1 MDDTQQQIGQLDHFR
16 SFHRVVELD
25 GSVAGGAFVGANGA
39 GEKISGCLLL
49 AAFCPG
55 VAESTI
61 FGTEC
66 LPCQVDRA
74 SSRLL
79 RPWDSFGQT
88 PLGSRNVSTFD
99 IARVLLGLLILVGG
113 GELLVRGASAL
124 AARWGLS
131 PLVVGLTVVAVGTS
145 APEFAV
151 TVQAVLRDQTDLA
164 VGNVVGSNIVNVL
177 LILGVAALILPLA
190 VKEQLVRVD
199 VPVMIALSVLLLL
212 FALDGNVSFV
222 DALVL
227 LVSWLVHTTAIV
239 VLSRRETALAR
250 PGGQTVETADGSEA
264 SAERTAAPDPGVTMS
279 VVLIAAG
286 IALLVAGANLL
297 VTGAVNIASSLGL
310 GGLIIGLTVVAV
322 GTSLPELVTSLV
334 AAIRGERDIAI
345 GNVVGSCI
353 ANIGL
358 VLAVPAL
365 FADGGI
371 PVAPAAIA
379 LDIPLMVATAVVV
392 APIII
397 TGFTVERWEGA
408 LFIALYLAYLA
419 YLVLDATGHQ
429 ALTGFT
435 RTMVLF
441 VLPLVVVG
449 LIATLVYEL
458 KQRAVRNSPA
468 AKPKK
473 NSA

>member
-1 MDDTQQQIGQLDHFR
+1 M
-16 SFHRVVELD
+16 
-25 GSVAGGAFVGANGA
+25 
-39 GEKISGCLLL
+39 
-49 AAFCPG
+49 
-55 VAESTI
+55 
-61 FGTEC
+61 
-66 LPCQVDRA
+66 
-74 SSRLL
+74 
-79 RPWDSFGQT
+79 
-88 PLGSRNVSTFD
+88 STFD
-99 IARVLLGLLILVGG
+99 IVRVLLGLLILVGG
-113 GELLVRGASAL
+113 GEFLVRGASAL

-131 PLVVGLTVVAVGTS
+131 PLVVGLTVVAIGTS

-199 VPVMIALSVLLLL
+199 VPVMIVLSVLLLL
-212 FALDGNVSFV
+212 FAFDGNVSFV

-227 LVSWLVHTTAIV
+227 LALWVTHTTVIV
-239 VLSRRETALAR
+239 VMSRRETDRAR
-250 PGGQTVETADGSEA
+250 PGGQTVETTDGSAEA
-264 SAERTAAPDPGVTMS
+264 SAEQISAPGPGVTMS

-310 GGLIIGLTVVAV
+310 SGLVIGLTVVAL

-345 GNVVGSCI
+345 GNVVGSSI

-358 VLAVPAL
+358 VLVVPAL
-365 FADGGI
+365 FAGDGI

-392 APIII
+392 APIIF

-408 LFIALYLAYLA
+408 LFIALYVAYLTF
-419 YLVLDATGHQ
+419 LVLDASGHQ

-435 RTMVLF
+435 RTMVYF
-441 VLPLVVVG
+441 VLPLVVAA
-449 LIATLVYEL
+449 LIAGVVYEF
-458 KQRAVRNSPA
+458 KQRAVRNSAA
-468 AKPKK
+468 AKPKE